1 MLISSNIEKVKYK
14 ANKMLK
20 KDNNNKLKVDSIVKT
35 DMIYRILDKQILF
48 KIGEVD
54 RDKVEEYKKSFL
66 QQ

>member
-14 ANKMLK
+14 ANKILK

-35 DMIYRILDKQILF
+35 DVIYRILDKQILF

-66 QQ
+66 RQ

>member
-14 ANKMLK
+14 ANKILK

-35 DMIYRILDKQILF
+35 DVIYRILDKQILF